1 LTAESRG
8 KIRRAFRSTFL
19 ARKAAIQED
28 GLMSVSSDASVPGQP
43 VSSPSH
49 GKSNGNGNA
58 AHHPHKRLT
67 TLAEVTVRFAGD
79 SGDGMQLAGTQ
90 FTDTSALVGND
101 ISTLPDFP
109 AEIRAPAG
117 TLAGVS
123 GFQIHFSSTDIFTP
137 GDEVNALVAM
147 NPAALR
153 TNIRSVRGDGIVI
166 VNEDAFTPK
175 DLTKA
180 GYATN
185 PLEDGTLQHY
195 RVIKVPINKLT
206 AAAAKDTGLGAK
218 DIDRCK
224 NMFALG
230 LVYWLYQR
238 PLEPT
243 VDYIKQKF
251 GKKPA
256 VMDANTL
263 ALKAGYAFG
272 ETTELFNE
280 QYQVPKA
287 KLAPGKYRKITGN
300 EAVAIGMIAASKLSR
315 KELVYC
321 SYPITPASDILH
333 NLAMYKNFGV
343 ITFQAE
349 DEIAAVGAAIGA
361 SFGGALGC
369 TGTSGPGLA
378 LKAEA
383 IGLAVMTEL
392 PLVIVDV
399 QRGGPSTGL
408 PTKTEQSD
416 LFQVLYGR
424 NGECPVPVIAASS
437 PADCFNAIL
446 EAFQVATRYMTPVI
460 MLSDGYI
467 ANGAEPWM
475 VPQFDKLAPMQID
488 HPTEKNDDHGFMPY
502 KRNAEL
508 ARPWAI
514 PGTPGLE
521 HRLGG
526 LEKQDVT
533 GNVNY
538 EPGNHEKMVRLRQAK
553 VNNIKP
559 IGPDILWTGPTS
571 GDVCIVGWG
580 STYGAI
586 KAAVLQMRAAG
597 VNVAA
602 CHVRYLN
609 PLPTKLGELLRNFK
623 HVLVP
628 EMNLGQLRM
637 LLRSR
642 YLVDAKGLNKVRGQ
656 PFTITEIVA
665 GTKSLLA
672 GKAGEYEVEMAAD
685 VDSGIGG
692 GG

>member
-1 LTAESRG
+1 ME
-8 KIRRAFRSTFL
+8 
-19 ARKAAIQED
+19 
-28 GLMSVSSDASVPGQP
+28 
-43 VSSPSH
+43 
-49 GKSNGNGNA
+49 
-58 AHHPHKRLT
+58 LT
-67 TLAEVTVRFAGD
+67 TDRSAPDHQSTPSATGGPAGSGGPNGHAHKPVTTLPSVTIRFAGD

-90 FTDTSALVGND
+90 FTDTSALLGND

-123 GFQIHFSSTDIFTP
+123 GFQIHFSSTDIYTP
-137 GDEVNALVAM
+137 GDQVNALVAM

-153 TNIRSVRGDGIVI
+153 TNVRSVKGDGIVI

-175 DLTKA
+175 DVAKA
-180 GYATN
+180 GYASN
-185 PLEDGTLQHY
+185 PLEDGSLQHY

-230 LVYWLYQR
+230 LVYWLYGR
-238 PLEPT
+238 PVEPT
-243 VDYIKQKF
+243 VEYIKSKF

-256 VMDANTL
+256 VEQANTL

-300 EAVAIGMIAASKLSR
+300 EAVAIGMVAASKLSG
-315 KELVYC
+315 KDLVYC

-333 NLAMYKNFGV
+333 NLAMYKNYGV
-343 ITFQAE
+343 VTFQAE

-369 TGTSGPGLA
+369 TGTSGPGIA

-408 PTKTEQSD
+408 PTKTEQAD
-416 LFQVLYGR
+416 LLQVLNGR
-424 NGECPVPVIAASS
+424 NGECPVPVIAACS
-437 PADCFNAIL
+437 PADCFQATI
-446 EAFQVATRYMTPVI
+446 EAFAIATKYMTPVI

-475 VPQFDKLAPMQID
+475 LPQFDKLDKITIT
-488 HPTEKNDDHGFMPY
+488 HPTQQNDDSGFIPY
-502 KRNAEL
+502 KRNENG

-521 HRLGG
+521 HRIGG

-538 EPGNHEKMVRLRQAK
+538 EPANHERMVRLRAAK
-553 VNNIKP
+553 VANLKP
-559 IGPDILWTGPTS
+559 AGTDIIWTGPTS
-571 GDVCIVGWG
+571 GDVLIVGWG
-580 STYGAI
+580 STFGAI
-586 KAAVLQMRAAG
+586 KAATLEMRAAG
-597 VNVAA
+597 KNVAA
-602 CHVRYLN
+602 CHIRYLN
-609 PLPTKLGELLRNFK
+609 PLPPKLGESIRQFK
-623 HVLVP
+623 YVLVP
-628 EMNLGQLRM
+628 E
-637 LLRSR
+637 
-642 YLVDAKGLNKVRGQ
+642 LN
-656 PFTITEIVA
+656 
-665 GTKSLLA
+665 
-672 GKAGEYEVEMAAD
+672 
-685 VDSGIGG
+685 
-692 GG
+692 

>member
-1 LTAESRG
+1 MSLT
-8 KIRRAFRSTFL
+8 TDL
-19 ARKAAIQED
+19 
-28 GLMSVSSDASVPGQP
+28 PGQP
-43 VSSPSH
+43 TSTPANEH
-49 GKSNGNGNA
+49 GNGRG
-58 AHHPHKRLT
+58 KKQLT
-67 TLAEVTVRFAGD
+67 TLGAVTIRFAGD

-123 GFQIHFSSTDIFTP
+123 GFQIHFSSTDIYTP
-137 GDEVNALVAM
+137 GDSVNALVAM

-153 TNIRSVRGDGIVI
+153 TNVRSVKGDGIVI

-185 PLEDGTLQHY
+185 PLEDGSLQHY

-206 AAAAKDTGLGAK
+206 ATAAKDTGLGAK

-243 VDYIKQKF
+243 LEYLRQKF

-256 VMDANTL
+256 IEMANSL

-300 EAVAIGMIAASKLSR
+300 EAVAIGMIAASKLAN

-333 NLAMYKNFGV
+333 NLAAYKNYGV

-349 DEIAAVGAAIGA
+349 DEIAAIGAAIGA

-369 TGTSGPGLA
+369 TGTSGPGIA

-392 PLVIVDV
+392 PVVIVDV

-408 PTKTEQSD
+408 PTKTEQAD
-416 LFQVLYGR
+416 LLQVLNGR
-424 NGECPVPVIAASS
+424 NGECPVPVIAACS
-437 PADCFNAIL
+437 PADCFQAAI
-446 EAFQVATRYMTPVI
+446 EAFAIATKYMTPVI
-460 MLSDGYI
+460 LLSDGYI

-475 VPQFDKLAPMQID
+475 IPSFDKLEKILIK
-488 HPTEKNDDHGFMPY
+488 HPTQKNDDAGFMPY
-502 KRNAEL
+502 KRDENG
-508 ARPWAI
+508 ARPWAV

-521 HRLGG
+521 HRIGG

-538 EPGNHEKMVRLRQAK
+538 EPANHERMVRLRAAK
-553 VNNIKP
+553 VANIKP
-559 IGPDILWTGPTS
+559 AGTDIIWTGPSS
-571 GDVCIVGWG
+571 GDVLIVGWG
-580 STYGAI
+580 STYGDI
-586 KAAVLQMRAAG
+586 KAATLEMQAAG
-597 VNVAA
+597 QKVSA
-602 CHVRYLN
+602 CHIRYMN
-609 PLPTKLGELLRNFK
+609 PLSMKLGEMMRQFK
-623 HVLVP
+623 YVMVP
-628 EMNLGQLRM
+628 ELNLGQLRL
-637 LLRSR
+637 LLRSKF
-642 YLVDAKGLNKVRGQ
+642 LVDAKGLNKVRGQ
-656 PFTITEIVA
+656 PFTIGEIVN
-665 GTKSLLA
+665 GVKSLVA
-672 GKAGEYEVEMAAD
+672 GRLSPNGMEVDIPVEA
-685 VDSGIGG
+685 DSGIGG